1 MSSRVLTPDVVG
13 IDALVHDH
21 QTVLAKAEGGVVAVF
36 ANNAPAFYAVTP
48 ARLAEL
54 LALEEKLARPGSDVA
69 LDDQLYQEPQAAPV
83 AVPMGKFAMYPDW
96 QPDADFIRLAALWG
110 VALREPVTT
119 EELAS
124 FIAYW
129 QAEGKVFHHW
139 KTKAA
144 QPANRSCQQRRTAET
159 RCEYGQ
165 RTDSQIPPDSEGN
178 DEKRW
183 RPDATP
189 AKNDACPY
197 QTRIQNG

>member
-21 QTVLAKAEGGVVAVF
+21 QTVLAKAEGGMVAVF

-54 LALEEKLARPGSDVA
+54 LALEEKLARPGSDIA
-69 LDDQLYQEPQAAPV
+69 LDDQLYQEPQTAPV

-96 QPDADFIRLAALWG
+96 RPDADFTRQAALWG
-110 VALREPVTT
+110 VALREPATA

-129 QAEGKVFHHW
+129 QADGTVCHH
-139 KTKAA
+139 A
-144 QPANRSCQQRRTAET
+144 QWQQKLSRSLQIGRASNGGPAKRDVNTVSEP
-159 RCEYGQ
+159 
-165 RTDSQIPPDSEGN
+165 DSQIPPGF
-178 DEKRW
+178 R
-183 RPDATP
+183 
-189 AKNDACPY
+189 
-197 QTRIQNG
+197 G

>member
-36 ANNAPAFYAVTP
+36 DNNAPAFYAVTP

-69 LDDQLYQEPQAAPV
+69 LDDQLYQEPQTAPV
-83 AVPMGKFAMYPDW
+83 AVPMGKFAMY
-96 QPDADFIRLAALWG
+96 PDADFIRLAALWG
-110 VALREPVTT
+110 VALREPVTA

-129 QAEGKVFHHW
+129 QAEGKVFHHVQW
-139 KTKAA
+139 QQKLA
-144 QPANRSCQQRRTAET
+144 RSLQIGRASNGGLPKRDVNTVSEP
-159 RCEYGQ
+159 
-165 RTDSQIPPDSEGN
+165 DSQIPPGF
-178 DEKRW
+178 R
-183 RPDATP
+183 
-189 AKNDACPY
+189 
-197 QTRIQNG
+197 G